1 MAKKAVKKSAAKKA
15 AAKKQPT
22 RKAAPKRKPVQPK
35 PTWRD
40 RLSRRKT
47 AILEHIEKIA
57 VKRDDWRDRNA
68 GFYAD
73 DLAFM
78 KFLIP
83 EGARVLDLGC
93 GTGALLE
100 GLKPSY
106 GMGVDFSE
114 NMVDVART
122 NYPEHEYPE
131 LQFRVGDV
139 EQLSAISSDL
149 EGPFDYILLSD
160 TLGFVDDCQALL
172 DQLHDLCDE
181 ETRIVITYYSHLW
194 EPLLRLGEGVGLKM
208 PQPEVNFLSPA
219 DITNILELAEFD
231 VIKTEWR
238 QLVPARLFGLGTL
251 INRFIGTLPLI
262 RKLSL
267 RHFIVGRSLKK
278 AKRKDLSTTVLVP
291 CRNEKGNIESA
302 ITRLPRFC
310 KDMEVLYVEGNS
322 SDGTYEEC
330 ERVRDHYAKPENG
343 AWDIKVFKQPGKG
356 KGDAVRK
363 GFDEARGDVLMIL
376 DADLTMP
383 PEELPK
389 FYEAIASG
397 KGEFI
402 NGSRLVYPMEK
413 GAMRFLNYWANRTFA
428 MIFSFL
434 LNQRF
439 TDTLCGT
446 KVLTKADYDKIQAG
460 RSYFGDFDPFGDFD
474 LIFGAAKQN
483 LKIVEIPMRYA
494 DRTYGE
500 PQISRFRD
508 GWLLLQMVVF
518 AWRKLKAF

>member
-1 MAKKAVKKSAAKKA
+1 MAKKSTARKSVKKA
-15 AAKKQPT
+15 AAKKQPAK
-22 RKAAPKRKPVQPK
+22 KAAAAKKPVDA
-35 PTWRD
+35 TRHWRD
-40 RLSRRKT
+40 RLSKRKSS
-47 AILEHIEKIA
+47 ILDHIESIA
-57 VKRDDWRDRNA
+57 VKRDSWRDRNA

-78 KFLIP
+78 QFLIP
-83 EGARVLDLGC
+83 EGSRILDLGC
-93 GTGALLE
+93 GTGALLAE
-100 GLKPSY
+100 LKPSF
-106 GMGVDFSE
+106 GVGVDFSA

-122 NYPEHEYPE
+122 NYPEHEFPE

-139 EQLSAISSDL
+139 EQLSAIRGELD
-149 EGPFDYILLSD
+149 GPFDFILLPD
-160 TLGFVDDCQALL
+160 TLGFLDDCQATL

-181 ETRIVITYYSHLW
+181 ETRIVISYYSHLW
-194 EPLLRLGEGVGLKM
+194 EPVLRVGEAVGMKM
-208 PQPEVNFLSPA
+208 PQPEVNFLGPA
-219 DITNILELAEFD
+219 DIANILDLSDFD

-238 QLVPARLFGLGTL
+238 QLIPARLLGLGTA
-251 INRFIGTLPLI
+251 INRYIGTLPLI

-267 RHFIVGRSLKK
+267 RHFIVARS
-278 AKRKDLSTTVLVP
+278 KRKAQRKNLSTTVLVP
-291 CRNEKGNIESA
+291 CRNERGNIESA
-302 ITRLPRFC
+302 VTRLPRFC
-310 KDMEVLYVEGNS
+310 ADIEVLYVEGNS
-322 SDGTYEEC
+322 SDGTFEEC

-389 FYEAIASG
+389 FYEAIATG

-446 KVLTKADYDKIQAG
+446 KVLTKADYEKIKAG

-508 GWLLLQMVVF
+508 GWLLLKMVVF

>member
-1 MAKKAVKKSAAKKA
+1 MAKKSTAKKASRKTAAKKSAPKQAGTAQPKA
-15 AAKKQPT
+15 ATGKH
-22 RKAAPKRKPVQPK
+22 
-35 PTWRD
+35 WRD
-40 RLSRRKT
+40 RLSKRKSS
-47 AILEHIEKIA
+47 ILDHIENIA
-57 VKRDDWRDRNA
+57 VKRDSWRDRNA

-83 EGARVLDLGC
+83 EGSRILDLGC
-93 GTGALLE
+93 GTGTLLAD
-100 GLKPSY
+100 LKPSY
-106 GMGVDFSE
+106 GIGVDFSA

-139 EQLSAISSDL
+139 EQLSSVRREL
-149 EGPFDYILLSD
+149 EGPFDFIVLSD
-160 TLGFVDDCQALL
+160 TLGFLDDCQATL

-181 ETRIVITYYSHLW
+181 ETRIVISYYSHLW
-194 EPLLRLGEGVGLKM
+194 EPVLRVGEAVGMKM

-219 DITNILELAEFD
+219 DIANILDLSDFD

-238 QLVPARLFGLGTL
+238 QLIPARLLGLGTL
-251 INRFIGTLPLI
+251 INRYIGTLPLI

-267 RHFIVGRSLKK
+267 RHFIVARSKRK
-278 AKRKDLSTTVLVP
+278 AKRKNLSTTVLVP
-291 CRNEKGNIESA
+291 CRNERGNIESA
-302 ITRLPRFC
+302 VTRLPRFC
-310 KDMEVLYVEGNS
+310 EDIEVLYVEGNS

-343 AWDIKVFKQPGKG
+343 GWDIKVFKQPGKG

-363 GFDEARGDVLMIL
+363 GFDEARGDILMIL

-389 FYEAIASG
+389 FYEAIATG

-446 KVLTKADYDKIQAG
+446 KVLTKADYEKIQAG

-508 GWLLLQMVVF
+508 GWLLLKMVVF